1 MFHLFLLFKI
11 GFFHDVVICNRRFK
25 SIAFCFEFAQEY
37 DLLIDSFDEN
47 LFSCGVQKV
56 AGDSTEFSK
65 IHDIVYTNPALTCDS
80 SIEKVFFSCGMFDP
94 ICSYCGEL
102 ITESEKKQLRDAESA
117 QGGHFLPKC
126 SREECSQ
133 NIYEG
138 TRSKVNF
145 RSENRAQK
153 RARIAEQKEKKQSRK
168 KLKRDIKSRPKSI
181 PAKLKKSPGRR
192 ATKKRK

>member
-1 MFHLFLLFKI
+1 MPREHI
-11 GFFHDVVICNRRFK
+11 
-25 SIAFCFEFAQEY
+25 
-37 DLLIDSFDEN
+37 
-47 LFSCGVQKV
+47 
-56 AGDSTEFSK
+56 
-65 IHDIVYTNPALTCDS
+65 
-80 SIEKVFFSCGMFDP
+80 
-94 ICSYCGEL
+94 GEL

-126 SREECSQ
+126 SREEC
-133 NIYEG
+133 
-138 TRSKVNF
+138 KVNF